1 MSKPTWRLAIRSW
14 VVALVLVVLP
24 LLHFGYG
31 PKAVVR
37 MTEGTL
43 RVAPA
48 SLRAALLAYE
58 KDLRAGVEEGLM
70 ARDKDPLEAAEAVAD
85 AIPPLAAKQTPFS
98 EIARAYGRLAG
109 LAFQC
114 NDPFRGQENGRL
126 KGLGG
131 DYYGYVERV
140 LPRLVLTFDGYRAE
154 RDAGARTFL
163 AGREPWLERYRKA
176 LERDYFPGGRRASS
190 DTFDD
195 LSNAFG
201 TAQSVL
207 SHAVSDAANL
217 WLRAWESMNGDSAAT
232 PYLKRP

>member
-140 LPRLVLTFDGYRAE
+140 LPPSRAMKGRRLPGRPTCIFGHIRRPLQRLRDRPVGPEPRGLRCCEPVAPGLGVHEWGLR
-154 RDAGARTFL
+154 RDAVPEETVRG
-163 AGREPWLERYRKA
+163 
-176 LERDYFPGGRRASS
+176 
-190 DTFDD
+190 
-195 LSNAFG
+195 
-201 TAQSVL
+201 
-207 SHAVSDAANL
+207 
-217 WLRAWESMNGDSAAT
+217 
-232 PYLKRP
+232 